1 MAPHNLHFSD
11 CLIIT
16 GFVGGMVS
24 MSGGFRSL
32 SWKVISAPQLLH
44 FTIQR

>member
-1 MAPHNLHFSD
+1 MVPHNLHFSD

-16 GFVGGMVS
+16 GFIGGTAC
-24 MSGGFRSL
+24 MSGGLPSL